1 LSVGRWTFSLI
12 LGVDVTHG
20 TRCIPAAPP
29 VKVSD
34 LFFMHASQQP
44 CHRVIAIDGP
54 AASGKSSVARELAQ
68 RLGFVYVNSGA
79 IYRAITWHLLQKK
92 IHPEESERITG
103 VLQAA
108 DITSRLQDNESRIL
122 IDDAD
127 PGEHLRDD
135 CVNESVAHVSQF
147 PVVRQI
153 VAKKLH
159 ENAQSHD
166 LIVEGRDIGSVVF
179 PDTPYKFYLDA
190 SPQVRLQRRIAQGE
204 RDEIAIRDRA
214 DSLRAVSP
222 LVIAK
227 DAHVIDTS
235 HLTIQQVIDEI
246 ISLLKRIGLPT

>member
-1 LSVGRWTFSLI
+1 
-12 LGVDVTHG
+12 
-20 TRCIPAAPP
+20 
-29 VKVSD
+29 
-34 LFFMHASQQP
+34 MHASPQC

-54 AASGKSSVARELAQ
+54 AASGKSSVAQELAR

-79 IYRAITWHLLQKK
+79 IYRAITWHILQKK
-92 IHPEESERITG
+92 IQPAESDRIAG
-103 VLQAA
+103 ALQVA
-108 DITSRLQDNESRIL
+108 DITSRLQHNESRIL
-122 IDDAD
+122 INDVD

-135 CVNESVAHVSQF
+135 CVNKSVAGVSQF

-153 VAKKLH
+153 VSKKLH

-179 PDTPYKFYLDA
+179 PDTPYKFYIDA
-190 SPQVRLQRRIAQGE
+190 SPQVRLQRRAAQGE

-214 DSLRAVSP
+214 DSLRSVSP

-246 ISLLKRIGLPT
+246 IGLLKKMDLPI

>member
-1 LSVGRWTFSLI
+1 M
-12 LGVDVTHG
+12 D
-20 TRCIPAAPP
+20 
-29 VKVSD
+29 
-34 LFFMHASQQP
+34 ASQQR

-54 AASGKSSVARELAQ
+54 AASGKSSVAQELAR

-79 IYRAITWHLLQKK
+79 IYRAITWHILQKK
-92 IHPEESERITG
+92 VHPEESDHIAG
-103 VLQAA
+103 ALQAA
-108 DITSRLQDNESRIL
+108 DITCRLQDNESRIL
-122 IDDAD
+122 IDDVD

-135 CVNESVAHVSQF
+135 RVNKSVAGVSQF

-153 VAKKLH
+153 VSKKLH

-179 PDTPYKFYLDA
+179 PDTRYKFYIDA
-190 SPQVRLQRRIAQGE
+190 SPQVRLQRRAAQGE

-214 DSLRAVSP
+214 DSLRSVSP

-227 DAHVIDTS
+227 DAQVIDTS

-246 ISLLKRIGLPT
+246 IDLLKKMGLPI

>member
-1 LSVGRWTFSLI
+1 
-12 LGVDVTHG
+12 
-20 TRCIPAAPP
+20 
-29 VKVSD
+29 
-34 LFFMHASQQP
+34 MHASKQR

-54 AASGKSSVARELAQ
+54 AASGKSSVAQELAR

-79 IYRAITWHLLQKK
+79 IYRAITWHILQRK
-92 IHPEESERITG
+92 IHPVESDSIAGALRE
-103 VLQAA
+103 A
-108 DITSRLQDNESRIL
+108 DLTCRLQNNESRIL
-122 IDDAD
+122 IDDMD

-135 CVNESVAHVSQF
+135 CVNKSVAGISQF

-159 ENAQSHD
+159 EQAQTHD

-179 PDTPYKFYLDA
+179 PDTPYKFYIDA
-190 SPQVRLQRRIAQGE
+190 SPEVRLQRRAAQGE

-214 DSLRAVSP
+214 DSLRLVSP

-227 DAHVIDTS
+227 DAQVIDTS

-246 ISLLKRIGLPT
+246 IGLLKKMALAT